1 MSGTEH
7 RFSET
12 ERAAVYR
19 AIAERRDM
27 RPFRPDPADPAALH
41 RLLQAAH
48 HAPSGGLVQP
58 WRFLRIADRPLQELA
73 YHNTWGN
80 TVAPGVLG
88 NRSRRCPTSC
98 IHAVVPPATLA
109 RPCASEAPA

>member
-19 AIAERRDM
+19 AIAERHDM
-27 RPFRPDPADPAALH
+27 RHFRPDPVDPATLH

-48 HAPSGGLVQP
+48 HAPSVGLVQP
-58 WRFLRIADRPLQELA
+58 WRFLRITGRPLQELA
-73 YHNTWGN
+73 YNNTRGN

-88 NRSRRCPTSC
+88 NRSRRCSTSC
-98 IHAVVPPATLA
+98 IHAVVPHATPAH
-109 RPCASEAPA
+109 PCASEAPA